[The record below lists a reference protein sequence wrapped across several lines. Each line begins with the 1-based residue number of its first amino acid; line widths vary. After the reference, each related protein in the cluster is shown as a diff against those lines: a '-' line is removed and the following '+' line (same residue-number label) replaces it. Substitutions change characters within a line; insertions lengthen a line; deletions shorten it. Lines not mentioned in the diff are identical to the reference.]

1 MEGINLQM
9 AAGFLS
15 TTIFISS
22 ALPML
27 AKAAKTRDLKSY
39 SFANIALSNAGN
51 LVHWLYI
58 SQLPLGPIWFL
69 HAFYTI
75 TMLCMLVWYLQYG
88 GLTAV
93 RQQIGSH
100 SIARLYCALPIIA
113 SSRPA
118 PQCACS

>member
-1 MEGINLQM
+1 MENFNLQT

-39 SFANIALSNAGN
+39 SFANIALSNVGN

-58 SQLPLGPIWFL
+58 AQFPFGPIWLL
-69 HAFYTI
+69 HTFYTV

-88 GLTAV
+88 GITAV
-93 RQQIGSH
+93 RHHLSTQLTN
-100 SIARLYCALPIIA
+100 RVYCAIPLIVK
-113 SSRPA
+113 SRPA
-118 PQCACS
+118 SLCGCS

>member
-1 MEGINLQM
+1 MDGINLQT

-15 TTIFISS
+15 TTIFIGS

-39 SFANIALSNAGN
+39 SFANITLSNAGN

-58 SQLPLGPIWFL
+58 SQFPFGPIWLL

-75 TMLCMLVWYLQYG
+75 TMICMLVWYLRYG

-93 RQQIGSH
+93 RQQLPTPFT
-100 SIARLYCALPIIA
+100 AR
-113 SSRPA
+113 SRPA
-118 PQCACS
+118 SLCGCS